1 MFTNSDI
8 WLKAG
13 GEFLY
18 LLSELSFLFIG
29 ISFLVALIQVF
40 ISPYKIKNW
49 LNKPS
54 KIYSSILGAMLGS
67 VTPFC
72 SCSTIPLLVGLING
86 QAPFSGIFSFLIT
99 SPILNPAI
107 LTLMS
112 AFFGLKATMIYAAS
126 TFLFA
131 VITGYFLDRL
141 GFRKEIYEV
150 SISGDKGGT
159 GSDWSQFQG
168 VLIDKWK
175 SAIVSALRSSLG
187 LFKRILPFLIL
198 GAFIGA
204 FIHEVLPVDL
214 IKEFSGKSSWWAIPA
229 AALIGIPLYI
239 RTETM
244 IPLAAVLLSI
254 GVAPGVLISMIIGG
268 AGASIPEVALLS
280 SIFKKKLIAVFLGS
294 VFTIACITGYLFNI
308 FLN

>member
-18 LLSELSFLFIG
+18 LLSELTFLFIG

-40 ISPYKIKNW
+40 VSPHQIKDW
-49 LNKPS
+49 LNKPN
-54 KIYSSILGAMLGS
+54 KVYSSILGAMLGS

-86 QAPFSGIFSFLIT
+86 QAPFSGIFSFLMT

-107 LTLMS
+107 LTMMS
-112 AFFGLKATMIYAAS
+112 VFFGLKATIVYGVS
-126 TFLFA
+126 TFSFA
-131 VITGYFLDRL
+131 VVSGYLLDKL

-150 SISGDKGGT
+150 TITGIKGET
-159 GSDWSQFQG
+159 GSEWSRFEGTLGQ
-168 VLIDKWK
+168 KWK
-175 SAIVSALRSSLG
+175 SAIIVALRSSLG
-187 LFKRILPFLIL
+187 LFKRIIPFLIL

-204 FIHEVLPVDL
+204 FIHEVMPVDL
-214 IKEFSGKSSWWAIPA
+214 MKTFTGKSSWWAIPA

-244 IPLAAVLLSI
+244 IPLAAALLSI

-280 SIFKKKLIAVFLGS
+280 SIFKKKLIAVFVGS
-294 VFTIACITGYLFNI
+294 VFTIACVTGYLFNI
-308 FLN
+308 FLT